1 VRETLRVVADVMAR
15 RRAVTPYGDPPD
27 VVRVDAEFR
36 AAARAH
42 REQADSLVADL
53 TQLLRTPP
61 PVAAPCSRRSLMVLR
76 TAKGACQH

>member
-1 VRETLRVVADVMAR
+1 
-15 RRAVTPYGDPPD
+15 
-27 VVRVDAEFR
+27 VRVDAEFR